1 MVNMLND
8 FTDYLISDKKVSSN
22 TLQSYI
28 RDVRQYMEY
37 LETVGISNCTEVT
50 PTAYLNYMTYL
61 QKLGKAP
68 TSVSR
73 AIASTRSFYRYLCNK
88 KMCDINPV
96 EKVHALKTEKKLPH
110 ILTGDEIQLLLSQ
123 PSGVD
128 FKGKR
133 DKAMLELLYA
143 TGIRVTELVSLN
155 IPDVNLD
162 IGYIICRRQTKERI
176 IPIYPRAVIALKEYI
191 NDERSSM
198 INDEPDTLFVNTNGT
213 RLTRQGFWKIIKSYK
228 EKAGINKDIT
238 PHTLRHSFA
247 AHLLENGADIKSLQ
261 EMLGHADVSSTQ
273 IYTSIIKNKI
283 NEVYKNAHPLA
294 RG

>member
-1 MVNMLND
+1 MVSLLND
-8 FTDYLISDKKVSSN
+8 YTDYLVSDKKVSDN

-28 RDVRQYMEY
+28 RDIKQYFEY
-37 LETVGISNCTEVT
+37 LKSVGIEDCTSVT
-50 PTAYLNYMTYL
+50 PTVYLNYMAYL

-73 AIASTRSFYRYLCNK
+73 VIASTRNFYRYLCAK
-88 KMCDINPV
+88 RMCELNPV
-96 EKVHALKTEKKLPH
+96 EKVHALKSERKLPQ
-110 ILTGDEIQLLLSQ
+110 ILTGEEIGLLLSQ

-143 TGIRVTELVSLN
+143 TGMRVTELVSLN
-155 IPDVNLD
+155 IKDVNLD
-162 IGYIICRRQTKERI
+162 IGYIICRRQTKERV
-176 IPIYPRAVIALKEYI
+176 IPIYPRAVEALKDYI
-191 NDERSSM
+191 NKERTYLD
-198 INDEPDTLFVNTNGT
+198 DEPDALFINANGT
-213 RLTRQGFWKIIKSYK
+213 RLTRQGFWKIIKAYK
-228 EKAGINKDIT
+228 EKAGISKDIT

-273 IYTSIIKNKI
+273 IYTSVIKNKI
-283 NEVYKNAHPLA
+283 SEVYKNAHPLA
-294 RG
+294 KG